1 MVFIATIGIYEHLR
15 IVTFMSRT
23 HDIFT
28 RLIQA
33 TMSDLAFQIGLI
45 VNVDLL
51 FTINQR
57 LRERVK
63 G

>member
-1 MVFIATIGIYEHLR
+1 
-15 IVTFMSRT
+15 
-23 HDIFT
+23 
-28 RLIQA
+28 
-33 TMSDLAFQIGLI
+33 MSDLAFQIGLI

-63 G
+63 GENKEK